1 MSNCME
7 HDWNHVIVLKSFR
20 FSFCN
25 ILYFAENL
33 AMHFI
38 FGINFVIDLSR
49 RTRIIEPLIL
59 TRSFWKPHC
68 NQFVIYANAT
78 HFNAH
83 LSASLTLDT
92 ATDSNL
98 YFVWIWFL

>member
-1 MSNCME
+1 MKIMSNCME
-7 HDWNHVIVLKSFR
+7 HDWNLVIVLKSSR
-20 FSFCN
+20 FSFCHT
-25 ILYFAENL
+25 LYFAENL
-33 AMHFI
+33 TMHFI

-59 TRSFWKPHC
+59 TRSFERPHC

-78 HFNAH
+78 HFNASP
-83 LSASLTLDT
+83 LSSSLLLHT

-98 YFVWIWFL
+98 YFV